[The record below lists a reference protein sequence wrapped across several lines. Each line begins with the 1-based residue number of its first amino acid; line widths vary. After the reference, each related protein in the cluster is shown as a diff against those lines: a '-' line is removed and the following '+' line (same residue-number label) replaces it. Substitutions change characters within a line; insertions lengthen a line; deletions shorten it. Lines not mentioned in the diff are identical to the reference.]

1 MDKKGGVVLVMIIIG
16 IVLVISI
23 FVVLG
28 LMISGSGEEDDLSNS
43 DNSVTIP
50 SEDSSEDS
58 PEDSLP
64 DFPPSPEV
72 LCENNLGYE
81 VIENAAGNKILSVDS
96 FQKLRETDYDFSQI
110 ADLNCL
116 EYFDLEWESVSST
129 EGLEELN
136 FLKYLNLAW
145 TEVPEQECRDLAV
158 ILSETEVLCYHDT
171 QGF

>member
-1 MDKKGGVVLVMIIIG
+1 MDSKSTTFHLDLKSKY
-16 IVLVISI
+16 IS
-23 FVVLG
+23 L
-28 LMISGSGEEDDLSNS
+28 LNECTTISFN
-43 DNSVTIP
+43 
-50 SEDSSEDS
+50 
-58 PEDSLP
+58 
-64 DFPPSPEV
+64 
-72 LCENNLGYE
+72 
-81 VIENAAGNKILSVDS
+81 
-96 FQKLRETDYDFSQI
+96 
-110 ADLNCL
+110 L